1 MRQIPTCVHG
11 ISLFNG
17 DFCEECEKA
26 AKESFPQAASPQEQK
41 QTHAEIV
48 ADEISKYQ
56 PPRSERGILRIGRS
70 VIASPANRVVVRWDA
85 LRTRPVSR
93 LAPGPMTPQKIQQKL
108 ARSPTLRDVPV
119 IFLLQ
124 GCGKAA

>member
-1 MRQIPTCVHG
+1 MSQITTCVHG

-56 PPRSERGILRIGRS
+56 PPQSFDELGAELSDDDTQLSIFATRDGLSRAVSVLPIWDSVPMHMDEEAYLRLLVSKGVAALKIWCEHSLGIE
-70 VIASPANRVVVRWDA
+70 
-85 LRTRPVSR
+85 
-93 LAPGPMTPQKIQQKL
+93 
-108 ARSPTLRDVPV
+108 
-119 IFLLQ
+119 
-124 GCGKAA
+124 